1 VRVRLSFAA
10 FLTAALGLVPAS
22 PSVAATI
29 EVTTLNDEVA
39 VDGDCSLRE
48 AMISAGDNVSL
59 DACVK
64 GRGGAERD
72 TIELADAEYGLD
84 LPGTGENA
92 SQTGDLDYMGGGKL
106 TIRCAQGDG
115 CGINALSA
123 GDRAIHVSE
132 DAKSLRLERL
142 FLEDAS
148 AVNGG
153 LVYADTGALSLDRVD
168 VRSGTVSNLGGGV
181 WFGGSE
187 GLKVTRSAF
196 YLNEARGG
204 GAIYAPN
211 NARVS
216 ISKSVFSDNEAE
228 GTQARGGAVW
238 AFNLS
243 VARSMFL
250 DNSAVADESD
260 SSGGAV
266 FGTDARV
273 SRSYFGD
280 NISAVTAG
288 GVGADGGALGLAGD
302 SAVTNSTF
310 FDNAS
315 QDDGGAVSGEA
326 KLAHTTFLQNSAEDD
341 GDHVYGTA
349 GGISL
354 RNSILPGAMI
364 AVDVCAGTTSKG
376 FNVFSYDDPGCGTL
390 DSDVADGGNA
400 GLQGPPAPNGG
411 STWTIPISADSVAK
425 DLIPKRKCRSAK
437 GVDQR
442 GFERPKGPRCDAGA
456 FERGAKP

>member
-1 VRVRLSFAA
+1 MRTRITLAA
-10 FLTAALGLVPAS
+10 LLTAALGLVPAS
-22 PSVAATI
+22 PSAAATI

-48 AMISAGDNVSL
+48 AMISANDNVSF

-64 GRGGAERD
+64 GQGGDKRD
-72 TIELADAEYGLD
+72 AIELADAEYGLD
-84 LPGTGENA
+84 IPGTGENA

-123 GDRAIHVSE
+123 GDRAIHASE
-132 DAKSLRLERL
+132 NAKSLRLERL
-142 FLEDAS
+142 FLEDAN

-153 LVYADTGALSLDRVD
+153 LVYADTGSLALDRVD
-168 VRSGTVSNLGGGV
+168 VRSGVVSNVGGGI

-228 GTQARGGAVW
+228 GTEARGGAVW

-243 VARSMFL
+243 IARSMFL
-250 DNSAVADESD
+250 ENTAVADASD

-266 FGTDARV
+266 YGTDAKV

-280 NISAVTAG
+280 NVSAMTGAG
-288 GVGADGGALGLAGD
+288 DGADGGALGMLGE

-326 KLAHTTFLQNSAEDD
+326 KLAHTTFLQNSAVDD

-376 FNVFSYDDPGCGTL
+376 FNVFSYDDSGCGTL
-390 DSDVADGGNA
+390 DSDVVNGGNA

-411 STWTIPISADSVAK
+411 FTWTIPISSDSVAK
-425 DLIPKRKCRSAK
+425 NLIPRRNCRSAK

-442 GFERPKGPRCDAGA
+442 GYERPAGKRCDAGA
-456 FERGAKP
+456 FERGANP